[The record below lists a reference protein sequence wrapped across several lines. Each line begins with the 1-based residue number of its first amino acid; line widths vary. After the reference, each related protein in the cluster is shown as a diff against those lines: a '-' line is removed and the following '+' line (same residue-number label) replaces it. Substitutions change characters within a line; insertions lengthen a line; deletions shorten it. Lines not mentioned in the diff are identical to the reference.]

1 MKKFSILGYVF
12 LSLFLIVLGGFL
24 GSYIQ
29 EVRADLGDRWA
40 ISDDSQRDIVS
51 IPTNPGAEYLKW
63 KRQCTPSGTPATD
76 DIWMYQRTKG
86 GCENLMGKD
95 DGGYEFQIGGANAYM
110 NEGCNV
116 QITGSS
122 ALEFGRGDWFNLVGG
137 GELTGGFQTANVDD
151 RNRRIMLIA
160 NQNTILR
167 HAGNLDL
174 GGCNLNMAAGRPHEF
189 FCDGCRWHLIGHHN
203 DF

>member
-1 MKKFSILGYVF
+1 MA
-12 LSLFLIVLGGFL
+12 VLGGYL

-40 ISDDSQRDIVS
+40 ISDDTQRDIVS
-51 IPTNPGAEYLKW
+51 ISTNPGAEYLKF
-63 KRQCTPSGTPATD
+63 KKQCTPSGTPSTD

-86 GCENLMGKD
+86 SCENLMGKD
-95 DGGYEFQIGGANAYM
+95 DGGYEFQIGGANTFL
-110 NEGCNV
+110 NQGCDV

-122 ALEFGRGDWFNLVGG
+122 ALEFGRGTWFNLVGG
-137 GELTGGFQTANVDD
+137 GELTGGFQTPNVDD
-151 RNRRIMLIA
+151 RGRIIYLVA

-167 HAGNLDL
+167 HHTTKLDT
-174 GGCNLNMAAGRPHEF
+174 GGCNLNMSAGRPHAF
-189 FCDGCRWHLIGHHN
+189 FCDGCKWHLIGHHN